1 MTVSPAPASTS
12 VSDSEEN
19 EPRAEACVSCG
30 EPAGAPYC
38 PQCGERRAADREY
51 SLAHFARE
59 GAEAF
64 TNADGKLLRTLW
76 TLLRR
81 PGELTA
87 AYMRG
92 ERVGYMRPLQL
103 FLLINVAYFALTTW
117 TGARVFDTP
126 LAVHMNATVHKE
138 IATRLVRAR
147 LAARGITAHQ
157 YRATFDSVSR
167 THAKSLIILMVPG
180 FAVFVALVAARHR
193 RYALQHLVFSLHAF
207 AALLVILVT
216 VGAATELPLSVWV
229 RWRGEMPSWHVFDEI
244 ATTAILLTFGPYLA
258 LALRRAYG
266 DGRAPA
272 AAKAAILCVAL
283 GVVLFAYRFVLFFT
297 TFRTT

>member
-1 MTVSPAPASTS
+1 MTLSSARAATSATDSPEGAPQVES
-12 VSDSEEN
+12 
-19 EPRAEACVSCG
+19 CVSCG
-30 EPAGAPYC
+30 SPAGTRYC
-38 PQCGERRAADREY
+38 PHCGERRALDREY

-64 TNADGKLLRTLW
+64 TNTEGKLLRTLW
-76 TLLRR
+76 TLLKR

-103 FLLINVAYFALTTW
+103 FLLVNVAYFALTTW

-126 LAVHMNATVHKE
+126 LRIHMSATAHKE

-147 LAARGITAHQ
+147 IAARGITADQ
-157 YRATFDSVSR
+157 YQATFDSVSR
-167 THAKSLIILMVPG
+167 THAKSLIIVMVPAFG
-180 FAVFVALVAARHR
+180 VFVAVIAATRR

-207 AALLVILVT
+207 SALMIILVT
-216 VGAATELPLSVWV
+216 VGAAVEFPFSAWV
-229 RWRGEMPSWHVFDEI
+229 RWRGEMPSWQVFDQI
-244 ATTAILLTFGPYLA
+244 ATSAILVTFGTYVA
-258 LALRRAYG
+258 LALRRVYE
-266 DGRAPA
+266 DGRAGA
-272 AAKAAILCVAL
+272 VAKAAILCVAL

-297 TFRTT
+297 TFWAT